1 MKTEFSVFKK
11 FSDLNQAKEIQT
23 LLETNKIDT
32 VIGNNAGYLPTAI
45 VGGNEM
51 LNQIEIK
58 IKQSDFDKANKI
70 LNEHFQIT
78 LDEIDKNYYL
88 LQFSDKELY
97 EILLKP
103 DEWGNV
109 DYILAKQLLEKRGK
123 SIDNEMLEALKE
135 QRIIDLAKPEENQ
148 TSWIIAGYFF
158 AITGGLV
165 GIIIGYSLMNSKK
178 ILPNGIQVYSYNH
191 NDRKHGKNIF
201 YIGIIVIILFTF
213 IKILFLTK

>member
-1 MKTEFSVFKK
+1 MKTEYSVFKK
-11 FSDLNQAKEIQT
+11 FSNLDQAKDVQS
-23 LLETNKIDT
+23 LLEKNEIDT
-32 VIGNNAGYLPTAI
+32 IIENNVSSLPTTI

-58 IKQSDFDKANKI
+58 IRQSDFKKANEI
-70 LNEHFQIT
+70 LNKHFQIT
-78 LDEIDKNYYL
+78 LDEIDKDYYL
-88 LQFSDKELY
+88 FQFSDKELY
-97 EILLKP
+97 DILKP
-103 DEWGNV
+103 DEWGNI

-148 TSWIIAGYFF
+148 VTWIIAGYFF
-158 AITGGLV
+158 AIIGGLL

-178 ILPNGIQVYSYNH
+178 TLPNGVQVYSYN
-191 NDRKHGKNIF
+191 NKDRKHGKNIF

-213 IKILFLTK
+213 VKILILTK

>member
-1 MKTEFSVFKK
+1 MKTEYSVFKK
-11 FSDLNQAKEIQT
+11 FSNLDQAKDVQS
-23 LLETNKIDT
+23 LLEKNEIDT
-32 VIGNNAGYLPTAI
+32 IIENNVSSLPTTI

-58 IKQSDFDKANKI
+58 IRQSDFKKANEI
-70 LNEHFQIT
+70 LNKHFQIT
-78 LDEIDKNYYL
+78 LDEIDKDYYL
-88 LQFSDKELY
+88 FQFSDKELY
-97 EILLKP
+97 DILLKP
-103 DEWGNV
+103 DEWGNI

-148 TSWIIAGYFF
+148 VTWIIAGYFF
-158 AITGGLV
+158 AIIGGLL

-178 ILPNGIQVYSYNH
+178 TLPNGVQVYSYN
-191 NDRKHGKNIF
+191 NKDRKHGKNIF

-213 IKILFLTK
+213 VKILILTK